1 MNTKH
6 EILKNI
12 FGHDNFRSFQ
22 EEVVDSILDKQD
34 VLTILPT
41 GGGKSLCY
49 QLPTLL
55 MDGVTVVISPLI
67 ALMQDQVKALNDLDI
82 EASMISSSQT
92 PDENAFTM
100 QKLLA
105 GQVKFVYVAP
115 ERFTSNEFVGVLQR
129 VNINYF
135 VIDEA
140 HCVSGWGHEFRAEYR
155 NLNRLKQFFP
165 EVSISAFTATATKRV
180 EADIASNLNL
190 VNAKHFRAKTQRD
203 NLDIKVELRISNG
216 KNKY

>member
-1 MNTKH
+1 MNTKQ

-22 EEVVDSILDKQD
+22 EEVVDSILSKQD

-55 MDGVTVVISPLI
+55 MDGITVVISPLI

-92 PDENAFTM
+92 PDENGFTM

-105 GQVKFVYVAP
+105 GQLKFVYVAP
-115 ERFTSNEFVGVLQR
+115 ERFTSNEFVSVLQR

-165 EVSISAFTATATKRV
+165 DTCIAAFTAN
-180 EADIASNLNL
+180 SN
-190 VNAKHFRAKTQRD
+190 
-203 NLDIKVELRISNG
+203 
-216 KNKY
+216 